1 MRLQALNYPLFVVLV
16 ALGSSYLP
24 VWLQKG
30 DAQVT
35 TTIPPMIFQYEENDL
50 LVWGGWKTVAGYV
63 APGTNAVEIQC
74 RKDRKVCS
82 EAFASV
88 YQHSEGQ
95 DLEASTY
102 EYAVTDWTD
111 NGIEAIAENGMG
123 GCLDRILRIGFQP
136 ESATVQ
142 WRPGAG
148 CDGSEGH
155 AVLIGDPL

>member
-1 MRLQALNYPLFVVLV
+1 MRLQALNYLLLVVLV
-16 ALGSSYLP
+16 ALGSSYLTA
-24 VWLQKG
+24 WLQQG
-30 DAQVT
+30 DAKVS
-35 TTIPPMIFQYEENDL
+35 TTIPPMIFQYEESDL
-50 LVWGGWKTVAGYV
+50 LVWGGWRTVTGYA

-74 RKDRKVCS
+74 RKERRTCS

-88 YQHSEGQ
+88 HQHSEGQ

-111 NGIEAIAENGMG
+111 SGIEAVAQNGMG
-123 GCLDRILRIGFQP
+123 GCLDRILKIGFQP

-142 WRPGAG
+142 WKPAEG
-148 CDGSEGH
+148 CEGSEGH